1 MFLFLM
7 FLGLTKSCL
16 SEVVCPFA
24 ECRNGKMDYSMRRDQ
39 NNPHWNYLFRHV
51 KELNDKLLS
60 IANFYLC
67 EDVTSS
73 VRDKKIL
80 PKATSNISDACLEVT
95 DATCVVVAT
104 MRSIIRKQI
113 MDTKIDG
120 ANIAPS
126 HENITEK
133 HDKKKEIDESGQAY
147 HELVGND
154 TVPITSKQINEILSF
169 VEIALVLSQANKKQ
183 AVEDILTHAAAI
195 IEKILETDRRSIRRQ
210 PTNIVSKRLKTENR

>member
-1 MFLFLM
+1 
-7 FLGLTKSCL
+7 
-16 SEVVCPFA
+16 
-24 ECRNGKMDYSMRRDQ
+24 MRRDQ
-39 NNPHWNYLFRHV
+39 NNPHWNNLFRHV

-73 VRDKKIL
+73 VRDKNFL

-120 ANIAPS
+120 ANITPS

-133 HDKKKEIDESGQAY
+133 REKRKGIDESGQAN
-147 HELVGND
+147 HEIVGND

-169 VEIALVLSQANKKQ
+169 VEIALVLSQSNKKQ

-195 IEKILETDRRSIRRQ
+195 IEKILDTHRNSMCRQ
-210 PTNIVSKRLKTENR
+210 KTNIVSKRLKTENG